1 MAKGSHRSIADGRER
16 LIPLGAR
23 LPGARFK
30 ARSRMSRALVAALEG
45 LVVLDFTRLLPGPFC
60 TQLLANLGADVIKI
74 EDPALGDYMRSVPPL
89 VDGTSYPFLMVN
101 RGKRSLAVDLKT
113 SEGQDI
119 LRQLSRRADVVVEQF
134 RPGVMARLGAS
145 YDDLAMMNPRI
156 VYCSFSGYGQT
167 GPYKD
172 LPGHDLNFEA
182 LAGILAVTRSGSDP
196 RPAIPG
202 VPIADLAGGFNA
214 ALAILAALRTRD
226 RTGRGEFIDLSIY
239 DTTIALMVLGLA
251 RYFATGE
258 EPIAGETLLTGT
270 FPFYALY
277 ETRDGRWLSVSAV
290 EPKFWVRMCEL
301 VGAPDLSE
309 RQFAEEPDRAAVA
322 EALAARFREK
332 TLAEWER
339 LFEPERLPIAP
350 VKRLPEVV
358 EDPHVA
364 ARNLLPAVDIP
375 GLGKRRVIAHPAK
388 HAVTTTANPVR
399 VPKKG
404 EHTEEI
410 LRSLGFSA
418 RQITGL
424 SKKGIVAR

>member
-1 MAKGSHRSIADGRER
+1 LAKGSHRSIADGRER

-301 VGAPDLSE
+301 VGAPELSE

-322 EALAARFREK
+322 ETLAARFREK